1 MADYGEND
9 RQGRG
14 PESAQRGTESD
25 SGLLSYVMTRVQR
38 GRQVRDQKYAKRWKE
53 YTRLW
58 RGFWAEEDK
67 NLNSE
72 RSRLITPALQQ
83 AIEMAAAE
91 IEEALFN
98 RSAWID
104 IEDDIADPE
113 KDDAIAYRD
122 QLLEDFDLAQVEDAI
137 AKAVLLGAIYG
148 TGIAKINVQLKE
160 VRRFENAGAVADER
174 VIVLVDAICPDEF
187 VIDPAATSIDE
198 AAYCA
203 HEVVKPLHTVK
214 AKQRAGLYKSAD
226 IGPWTGQRGD
236 PTGLGTTSS
245 VDAQDEGVLITEY
258 YGKVPG
264 KYVGE
269 VGDTLVE
276 AIVTVANETTVLR
289 SKANPFTMR
298 DRPVVAFQ
306 YDTVPGEFWGR
317 GIAEKGYNP
326 QKALDAEVRAR
337 MDALALMT
345 APMMGA
351 DITRMPRNPDLRVRP
366 GKVFLTR
373 GRPSEILEP
382 VGFDAR
388 GLALTFQQA
397 SDMERMVQ
405 MGSGSMDSAS
415 PLSTNRRNETASGM
429 SMLNAGFLKRS
440 KRTMKNLE
448 RQFLDPLVRRCL
460 WRYMQFDPERYPTDM
475 VFRIRTAMGLMAKE
489 VEQGQLAQ
497 MLGYL
502 PPESPAHKIVV
513 KAIFDNTA
521 SAEKDELKK
530 AMDAMLQPPD
540 PQQQQMQQMI
550 QQIQLA
556 TAQAELAKTQAE
568 AALAKAKAE
577 REKVLA
583 SLEDD
588 KVQIEAA
595 NAAVAAEQV
604 RVSQRK
610 VEVDRTRQAS
620 KPKSN

>member
-1 MADYGEND
+1 VIALHQAGYENVVS
-9 RQGRG
+9 
-14 PESAQRGTESD
+14 PMGT
-25 SGLLSYVMTRVQR
+25 
-38 GRQVRDQKYAKRWKE
+38 
-53 YTRLW
+53 
-58 RGFWAEEDK
+58 
-67 NLNSE
+67 
-72 RSRLITPALQQ
+72 ALT
-83 AIEMAAAE
+83 
-91 IEEALFN
+91 
-98 RSAWID
+98 D
-104 IEDDIADPE
+104 
-113 KDDAIAYRD
+113 D
-122 QLLEDFDLAQVEDAI
+122 QLRLLKRFTRKIVLALDPDTAGQ
-137 AKAVLLGAIYG
+137 KAVLRGL
-148 TGIAKINVQLKE
+148 
-160 VRRFENAGAVADER
+160 
-174 VIVLVDAICPDEF
+174 
-187 VIDPAATSIDE
+187 E
-198 AAYCA
+198 AARQA
-203 HEVVKPLHTVK
+203 MD
-214 AKQRAGLYKSAD
+214 R
-226 IGPWTGQRGD
+226 
-236 PTGLGTTSS
+236 
-245 VDAQDEGVLITEY
+245 EGEL
-258 YGKVPG
+258 
-264 KYVGE
+264 
-269 VGDTLVE
+269 
-276 AIVTVANETTVLR
+276 
-289 SKANPFTMR
+289 
-298 DRPVVAFQ
+298 
-306 YDTVPGEFWGR
+306 
-317 GIAEKGYNP
+317 
-326 QKALDAEVRAR
+326 
-337 MDALALMT
+337 
-345 APMMGA
+345 
-351 DITRMPRNPDLRVRP
+351 
-366 GKVFLTR
+366 
-373 GRPSEILEP
+373 
-382 VGFDAR
+382 GFDAR